1 MQLFGWLVDDG
12 EIPQHPMGRM
22 RPPRLNESSIPLI
35 VRRTPPQDGSWR
47 KASVASRFGS
57 GVYRPGSDSLIWPHP
72 RREVIA

>member
-35 VRRTPPQDGSWR
+35 VRRIP
-47 KASVASRFGS
+47 
-57 GVYRPGSDSLIWPHP
+57 P
-72 RREVIA
+72 RRELAQGFGSQSIR